1 MELLIP
7 DLEKS
12 EGAIGLGGEIKGS
25 LWDTLGLRCLLENL
39 THASTTLLGVRIRCS
54 KGVN

>member
-12 EGAIGLGGEIKGS
+12 EGVIGLGGEIKGS
-25 LWDTLGLRCLLENL
+25 LWDMLGLMCLLENL
-39 THASTTLLGVRIRCS
+39 THATTTLLGICIRCS